1 MGHLR
6 YIYHLFPA
14 FGHLSVDLNH
24 LQVLFSVGF
33 EEDGDKLLLPL
44 ASSIQK
50 VEVFLAEINKI
61 S

>member
-1 MGHLR
+1 M
-6 YIYHLFPA
+6 
-14 FGHLSVDLNH
+14 SVDLNH
-24 LQVLFSVGF
+24 LQVLFSSGF

>member
-1 MGHLR
+1 MD
-6 YIYHLFPA
+6 IWTF
-14 FGHLSVDLNH
+14 DLIH

-33 EEDGDKLLLPL
+33 EEDSDKLLLPL

>member
-6 YIYHLFPA
+6 YLLHLDIWTF
-14 FGHLSVDLNH
+14 DLNH

-33 EEDGDKLLLPL
+33 EEDSDKLLLPL